1 MKREMTIE
9 YLNVRKDL
17 NFEVDLRVNDVI
29 GMFATKWDVTLFG

>member
-9 YLNVRKDL
+9 YLNGRKDL

-29 GMFATKWDVTLFG
+29 GTFVTKWDVILIG